1 MLASHRNSQQSPII
15 QVVSRCG
22 CLPLLLAIAGSMSAV
37 KGRGLTAGAWEELIT
52 LFEKRATIMG
62 ESGEESTSLK
72 EVLGA
77 SFSAL
82 AAKKRR
88 EFLKMAVLAPGA
100 VAPIEM
106 LRHLWEIEVSCEVIP
121 TRVA

>member
-1 MLASHRNSQQSPII
+1 MS
-15 QVVSRCG
+15 VVE
-22 CLPLLLAIAGSMSAV
+22 
-37 KGRGLTAGAWEELIT
+37 GRGLTAGAWEELIK
-52 LFEKRATIMG
+52 LFENVATMMW
-62 ESGEESTSLK
+62 ESGEESKSLD

-82 AAKKRR
+82 AAKKRK

-106 LRHLWEIEVSCEVIP
+106 QRNLWETEVRCGVIP
-121 TRVA
+121 TWVL